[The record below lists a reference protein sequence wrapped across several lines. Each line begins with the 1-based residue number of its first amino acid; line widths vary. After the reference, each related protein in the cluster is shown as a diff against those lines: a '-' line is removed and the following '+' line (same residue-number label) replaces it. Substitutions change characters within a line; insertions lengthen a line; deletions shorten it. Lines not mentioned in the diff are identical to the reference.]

1 MALNPASFQT
11 RDALT
16 DFSIRAANEMTDF
29 IADSVFPYVYVTKEQ
44 FKTYQ
49 YDLSNYREVD
59 TMKSSKAEADLV
71 DYGVFTKDRTARLHK
86 LAGEW
91 DPADE
96 KNFDKVVADLQQ
108 DTAKTVVERLML
120 RKERLAVTLAL
131 TAGNY
136 PAALTSTL
144 AAGSTWLDTNGDV
157 EGNSRTARVA
167 VKTACG
173 KAPNAAAM
181 SWTTF
186 EGLKVAPSVVDR
198 IKYTNGQQPTEE
210 ILKNLLGVQHLF
222 VSKAQYNSAVEGST
236 ASLSDVWDDSVLY
249 FVYDPS
255 PAPRTMR
262 YGSTYIR
269 NELYTYQYKVDERGS
284 GDGRIERLEM
294 GLWYVHSPGSVVSS
308 SDDDFTAGYL
318 LKNAV

>member
-1 MALNPASFQT
+1 MALNPSSFQT

-29 IADSVFPYVYVTKEQ
+29 IADEVFPPVYVTKEQ

-59 TMKSSKAEADLV
+59 TQKSSKSEADLV
-71 DYGVFTKDRTARLHK
+71 DYGVFTKDRTAKLHK

-108 DTAKTVVERLML
+108 DTAKTVIERLML
-120 RKERLAVTLAL
+120 RKERLAVALATTASYYPSALTQTLA
-131 TAGNY
+131 G
-136 PAALTSTL
+136 
-144 AAGSTWLDTNGDV
+144 GSTWLDAGGDV

-186 EGLKVAPSVVDR
+186 EALKVAPSVVDR

-210 ILKNLLGVQHLF
+210 ILKNLLGVQFLHICR
-222 VSKAQYNSAVEGST
+222 AQYNSAIEGAT
-236 ASLSDVWDDSVLY
+236 ASLSDVWDDTV
-249 FVYDPS
+249 VYYVKDTSPS
-255 PAPRTMR
+255 PRTMR

-294 GLWYVHSPGSVVSS
+294 GLWYLHAPGAVVSS
-308 SDDDFTAGYL
+308 SDDDFTAGYC